1 MRIRTRGRYDERGA
15 VAVEMALLLPLV
27 LLLLFGVIEW
37 GKVFSQVEVY
47 NGMAREGARCAS
59 VQAGGVSSCSVYT
72 SITGAVPAQGLYTPP
87 SATAVKVTLRAPG
100 SSTWNAAPLED
111 ACVNNRGDDV
121 TVGWD
126 QPLTVDIPFFGTLTV
141 THPIQATFRCE

>member
-1 MRIRTRGRYDERGA
+1 MRIRTGGMRDERGA

-59 VQAGGVSSCSVYT
+59 VQAGGVSGCSVYT
-72 SITGAVPAQGLYTPP
+72 SITGAVPAQGLYSPP
-87 SATAVKVTLRAPG
+87 SAANVKVTVNG
-100 SSTWNAAPLED
+100 SSAPLEG
-111 ACVNNRGDDV
+111 ACVNHRGAEV

>member
-1 MRIRTRGRYDERGA
+1 MRIRTGGTRDERGA

-59 VQAGGVSSCSVYT
+59 VQGGGVSGCGVYT
-72 SITGAVPAQGLYTPP
+72 SITGAVPAQGLYSPP
-87 SATAVKVTLRAPG
+87 TAANVKVTLRPPG
-100 SSTWNAAPLED
+100 STTWSSAPLEN
-111 ACVNNRGDDV
+111 ACVAHRGDDV
-121 TVGWD
+121 KVGWD

-141 THPIQATFRCE
+141 THPIEATFRCE